1 LIQWSAVREFKVNK
15 KLEELVKGRS
25 VKIGVVVNTIAMEI
39 VKSADDIINIDD
51 HDERREAWA
60 ALLDELGIP
69 WQDMMQ

>member
-1 LIQWSAVREFKVNK
+1 MFQWSVVKEIKVNK

-25 VKIGVVVNTIAMEI
+25 VKIGVVMNTIAMEI
-39 VKSADDIINIDD
+39 VKSADNIINIDD

>member
-1 LIQWSAVREFKVNK
+1 MNK

-25 VKIGVVVNTIAMEI
+25 VKIGVVMNTIAMEI

-51 HDERREAWA
+51 HDERGEAWA

>member
-1 LIQWSAVREFKVNK
+1 MIQWSAVREFKVNK

>member
-1 LIQWSAVREFKVNK
+1 VIQWSAVREFKVNK

>member
-1 LIQWSAVREFKVNK
+1 MIQWSVVGEFKVNK

-25 VKIGVVVNTIAMEI
+25 VKIGVVMNTIAMEI

>member
-1 LIQWSAVREFKVNK
+1 MIQWSVVREFKVNK

-25 VKIGVVVNTIAMEI
+25 VKIGVVMNTIAMEI

-51 HDERREAWA
+51 HDERRDAWA

>member
-1 LIQWSAVREFKVNK
+1 MIQWSVVGEFKVNK

-25 VKIGVVVNTIAMEI
+25 VKIGVVMNTIAMEI

-51 HDERREAWA
+51 HDERRDAWA

>member
-1 LIQWSAVREFKVNK
+1 LFQWSVVKEIKVNK

-25 VKIGVVVNTIAMEI
+25 VKIGVVMNTIAMEI
-39 VKSADDIINIDD
+39 VKSADNIINIDD

>member
-1 LIQWSAVREFKVNK
+1 M
-15 KLEELVKGRS
+15 KGRS
-25 VKIGVVVNTIAMEI
+25 VKIGVVMNTIAMEI

>member
-1 LIQWSAVREFKVNK
+1 MIQWSVVREFKVNK

-25 VKIGVVVNTIAMEI
+25 VKIGVVMNTIAMEI

-51 HDERREAWA
+51 HDQRREAWA

>member
-1 LIQWSAVREFKVNK
+1 VIQWSAVREFKVNK

-25 VKIGVVVNTIAMEI
+25 VKIGVVMNTIAMEI